1 MQGYRHRVFGGQHPF
16 QRAVHQRAAGV
27 EILREVEAHRSSSS
41 QASGLVVV
49 APLSSFTSSSIRRSA
64 SSRYFVH
71 WRASDTPSSKT
82 LSDSSSGRLPA
93 SSAVTICSS
102 RVRQSSNLRSLIA
115 LLPLRHTGREATL
128 VEHHADLVA
137 DLHLSHAAHDL
148 AR

>member
-1 MQGYRHRVFGGQHPF
+1 

-71 WRASDTPSSKT
+71 WRASDTPSSTT

-115 LLPLRHTGREATL
+115 PLPLRHTGRAATL
-128 VEHHADLVA
+128 VEPPSALAPH
-137 DLHLSHAAHDL
+137 LHLS
-148 AR
+148 